1 MLKHRILVIDDEPMI
16 CNMLYEALNKK
27 NYVVEMAETGSDGI
41 QKMVKNPYNL
51 IITDIYLPEMN
62 GIDVLKKVKKIE
74 PDVGVIVIT
83 AHSSVESAVAAMK
96 VGAYDYLT
104 KGFSLDEI
112 ELTVEKFF
120 KYQNLVIENER
131 LRHELGSQ
139 YGIDNIIGN
148 SKKIKEVFE
157 AIEMVAPT
165 NSTILIQGESGTG
178 KELIA
183 KAIHQKSLR
192 KDKAFIK
199 TNCAAIPEGLVE
211 SELFGHER
219 GAFTGAFKSTKGRF
233 ELANKGTILLDEIS
247 EIKPTLQA
255 KLLRVLQEREFE
267 KIGNPETIPVDVR
280 VIATTNKDLKEEI
293 KHGNFREDL
302 YYRLNV
308 VPIKIPTLKER
319 KEDIPLLVDHFIKK
333 YSVENCRAITG
344 IDEDALDILLHY
356 GWPGNVR
363 ELENMIERAV
373 VICRENRIS
382 RKNIMWEQN
391 INLVG
396 VASSNGKALPL
407 MPLKEVEKE
416 MILQTLVDENNNRTR
431 TAEKLGITVR
441 TLRNK
446 LREYDLQGIYK

>member
-1 MLKHRILVIDDEPMI
+1 MLKPRILVIDDEQMI

-27 NYVVEMAETGSDGI
+27 NYTVEMAETGSDGI
-41 QKMVKNPYNL
+41 QKMLKNPYNL
-51 IITDIYLPEMN
+51 IITDVYLPEMN
-62 GIDVLKKVKKIE
+62 GIDVLKKVKRIE

-83 AHSSVESAVAAMK
+83 AHSSVESAVEAMK
-96 VGAYDYLT
+96 IGAYDYLT

-157 AIEMVAPT
+157 VIEMVAPT

-293 KHGNFREDL
+293 KLGNFREDL
-302 YYRLNV
+302 FYRLNV
-308 VPIKIPTLKER
+308 VPIKLPTLKER

-333 YSVENCRAITG
+333 YSVENCREITG
-344 IDEDALDILLHY
+344 IDEDALNVLLHY
-356 GWPGNVR
+356 DWPGNVR

-373 VICRENRIS
+373 VVCRENKIS
-382 RKNIMWEQN
+382 RKNI
-391 INLVG
+391 
-396 VASSNGKALPL
+396 
-407 MPLKEVEKE
+407 
-416 MILQTLVDENNNRTR
+416 
-431 TAEKLGITVR
+431 LGT
-441 TLRNK
+441 K
-446 LREYDLQGIYK
+446 H